1 MGSRLGQLVAVHNGM
16 LVGAGDGNAGWL
28 AAAGVLQAR
37 AMA

>member
-16 LVGAGDGNAGWL
+16 LVKAGDGNAGWRRQ
-28 AAAGVLQAR
+28 ASFQAR